1 MKLAAILALV
11 LTIPAAS
18 AASLAYT
25 PSGGLTTVCYGLTCG
40 STFQAL
46 QPMTVTG
53 LATFAGNFFSY
64 SNTPSPVT
72 VGLWNDQ
79 GQLLASAE
87 VNNLT
92 STLYDGIW
100 YGENIAPVNLAK
112 DATYIMG
119 TFVPVANAG
128 SYAAGNAFWN
138 SPYVLPLNGLA
149 SEPHQFGF
157 FSVYGTDTAL
167 SLPTANVLGTYATA
181 NLLLGDAPTE
191 SVPEPGTYIL
201 CGVALLALGL
211 HRRASVK

>member
-1 MKLAAILALV
+1 MKLVAILALV

-40 STFQAL
+40 TTFQAL

-53 LATFAGNFFSY
+53 LATFGGNFFSY

-72 VGLWNDQ
+72 VGLWDDQ

-100 YGENIAPVNLAK
+100 YGENIAPVTLAK
-112 DATYIMG
+112 DANYVLG
-119 TFVPVANAG
+119 TFVPVANA
-128 SYAAGNAFWN
+128 AP
-138 SPYVLPLNGLA
+138 SPPATPSGTARLSCRSTAWHRNLTSSA
-149 SEPHQFGF
+149 SSRCTAQTPH
-157 FSVYGTDTAL
+157 SACPPPTSWAPTP
-167 SLPTANVLGTYATA
+167 LPTSCWATPPP
-181 NLLLGDAPTE
+181 NRSPSPAPTSSAAPRSWP
-191 SVPEPGTYIL
+191 SVSTAEP
-201 CGVALLALGL
+201 A
-211 HRRASVK
+211 